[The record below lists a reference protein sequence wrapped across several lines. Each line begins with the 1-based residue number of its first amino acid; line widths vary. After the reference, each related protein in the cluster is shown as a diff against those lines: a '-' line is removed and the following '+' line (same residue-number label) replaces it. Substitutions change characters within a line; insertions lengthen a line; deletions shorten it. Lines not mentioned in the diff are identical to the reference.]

1 MQLGIHAQRWWHHA
15 HTHHHPVSCIHT
27 SGNSSDRWT
36 RQHTAR
42 DKTKTFRGPLAR
54 PRRHNCDVCPTT
66 NEGDIMSTFRF
77 IPKAH
82 LPPIEIKPDILGIAI
97 TACDAKSTRFIPIG
111 YSLAVDGP
119 FKLKRRRCDRSA
131 RVLIRVARNLALTR
145 PDYARDLLTFAATLL
160 DSRGGTFE
168 AV

>member
-1 MQLGIHAQRWWHHA
+1 
-15 HTHHHPVSCIHT
+15 
-27 SGNSSDRWT
+27 
-36 RQHTAR
+36 
-42 DKTKTFRGPLAR
+42 
-54 PRRHNCDVCPTT
+54 
-66 NEGDIMSTFRF
+66 MSTFRF
-77 IPKAH
+77 IPNAEI
-82 LPPIEIKPDILGIAI
+82 PPIEIKPDILGIAI

-160 DSRGGTFE
+160 DSRGGTFK